1 MKSIFYAQ
9 IISRIILVSYGG
21 CNIPAEF
28 RGTGYTL
35 SDQHIISQNQSLYF
49 GWIGD
54 KICWSDKEQP
64 VCRW

>member
-9 IISRIILVSYGG
+9 IISRIILVSFCG

-35 SDQHIISQNQSLYF
+35 SDQHITVYSGNSKRLNSEQSLISEHF
-49 GWIGD
+49 W
-54 KICWSDKEQP
+54 
-64 VCRW
+64 